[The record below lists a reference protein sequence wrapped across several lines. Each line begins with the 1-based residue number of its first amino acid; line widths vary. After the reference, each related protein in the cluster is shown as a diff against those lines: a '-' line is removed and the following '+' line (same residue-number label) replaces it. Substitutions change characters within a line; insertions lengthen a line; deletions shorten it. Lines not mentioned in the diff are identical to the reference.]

1 MESADK
7 SKTIQQFVANE
18 QEPPLC
24 VDLDGTLVR
33 TDLLYESVLKLVA
46 TRPLA
51 LLQLS
56 SQLLKGKA
64 AFKNRLAELV
74 SPDPGCLPYN
84 QSVLEFLRQQRSS
97 GRTLVLA
104 TASHQ
109 IYADAVAEHLQLFD
123 LTIGSNGSANRR
135 GLEKVAAIQSEVGM
149 TFDYMGDSDADLPLV
164 VACRRVHLVNP
175 SHRLRKTGIELGKVD
190 SIFED
195 SVGLAGRARSLLKL
209 LRPHQ
214 WAKNALVFVPML
226 AGHQWDGITFG
237 MSCLAFAAFSATAS
251 SIYIV
256 NDLLDLES
264 DRKHHSKHRR
274 PIASTAVPIP
284 TAVLVAG
291 VLLILGLG
299 LASATGWLFLLW
311 TLLYV
316 AITTAY
322 SVILKKLFLVDV
334 LTLGWLY
341 THRVLAGSI
350 ATGIALS
357 HWLIGFSSFL
367 FISLALAKRH
377 AELAATEGEANQR
390 RGYRAEDLPLLANIG
405 PTTGLMAV
413 LILGLYINGE
423 MAEQLY
429 RQSAF
434 LWLLVPILMYWVLRV
449 WFLAVRGELDE
460 DPIVFAIKDQI
471 SYLCLILCGLVV
483 LLAI

>member
-1 MESADK
+1 
-7 SKTIQQFVANE
+7 
-18 QEPPLC
+18 
-24 VDLDGTLVR
+24 
-33 TDLLYESVLKLVA
+33 
-46 TRPLA
+46 
-51 LLQLS
+51 
-56 SQLLKGKA
+56 
-64 AFKNRLAELV
+64 
-74 SPDPGCLPYN
+74 
-84 QSVLEFLRQQRSS
+84 
-97 GRTLVLA
+97 
-104 TASHQ
+104 
-109 IYADAVAEHLQLFD
+109 
-123 LTIGSNGSANRR
+123 
-135 GLEKVAAIQSEVGM
+135 
-149 TFDYMGDSDADLPLV
+149 
-164 VACRRVHLVNP
+164 
-175 SHRLRKTGIELGKVD
+175 
-190 SIFED
+190 
-195 SVGLAGRARSLLKL
+195 
-209 LRPHQ
+209 
-214 WAKNALVFVPML
+214 
-226 AGHQWDGITFG
+226 
-237 MSCLAFAAFSATAS
+237 
-251 SIYIV
+251 
-256 NDLLDLES
+256 
-264 DRKHHSKHRR
+264 
-274 PIASTAVPIP
+274 
-284 TAVLVAG
+284 
-291 VLLILGLG
+291 
-299 LASATGWLFLLW
+299 
-311 TLLYV
+311 V